1 MKMHQAGATTF
12 IPDGQPLDDAL
23 RRVTHLGIGAHQDD
37 LEVMAYHGIATCL
50 DDAERWFGGITCTD
64 GAGSP
69 RTGPYAGCSND
80 EMKQVRRGEQDRA
93 AELGGYGM
101 MVQLDYP
108 STAVKGAGRAD
119 LEADLLA
126 LFEATSPEVVYTHN
140 PADKHET
147 HVAVCVAVINALRQL
162 PAAARPASVY
172 GCETWR
178 DLDWLL
184 DDDVVILDVGARPDL
199 AERLIG
205 VFESQIAGGKRYD
218 VATIGRRRS
227 NATFRESHA
236 VGALEQAWLAMDLG
250 PLVRDEG
257 LDVEMYVDGLLD
269 RFGDDVRE
277 RLKRHTSPTG
287 GE

>member
-236 VGALEQAWLAMDLG
+236 VDALEQAWLAMDLG